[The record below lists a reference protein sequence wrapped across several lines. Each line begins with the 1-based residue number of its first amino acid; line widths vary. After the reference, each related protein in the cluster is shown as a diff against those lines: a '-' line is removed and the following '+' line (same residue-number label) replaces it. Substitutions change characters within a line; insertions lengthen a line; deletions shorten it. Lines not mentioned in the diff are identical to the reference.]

1 MAPADGPDTGP
12 DAGPAAADPPRRRWL
27 VPAAI
32 AAVTAMLVAGVFWV
46 EQEPAPPGQASP
58 LVAEASP
65 RPGRPPAVAH
75 PSAVA
80 LPDLGDQE
88 ARDPSDLLAVGP
100 VDAPVVIVVFSD
112 YQCPYCARWSQETLP
127 VLREYVER
135 GELRIE
141 HRDVNVYGE
150 DSERAARA
158 SLAAA
163 KQGSFTEYH
172 DRLFAGGEIRSPAQL
187 SEDALIELAAEL
199 GLDTELFTADLRSE
213 QVATTIAEN
222 AQQGIEL
229 GAMATPS
236 FILDGT
242 PMVGA
247 QPTAVFTE
255 AIDQALTESEG

>member
-1 MAPADGPDTGP
+1 MAPADVS
-12 DAGPAAADPPRRRWL
+12 DADPAAAGPPRRRRL

-32 AAVTAMLVAGVFWV
+32 AVVTAVLVAGVFWV
-46 EQEPAPPGQASP
+46 QQDPDPAGPEAP
-58 LVAEASP
+58 VAEVSA
-65 RPGRPPAVAH
+65 RPGRPPAVEH

-88 ARDPSDLLAVGP
+88 ARDPGDLLAEGP
-100 VDAPVVIVVFSD
+100 VDAPVVLVVFSD
-112 YQCPYCARWSQETLP
+112 VQCPFCARWSAETLP

-163 KQGSFTEYH
+163 RQGSFLEYH
-172 DRLFAGGEIRSPAQL
+172 DRLFAGGEIRPPAQL
-187 SEDALIELAAEL
+187 SEEALIDLAAAV
-199 GLDTELFTADLRSE
+199 GLDVEQFTADLHSE
-213 QVATTIAEN
+213 SVAATIAEN
-222 AQQGIEL
+222 AEQGIEL

-255 AIDQALTESEG
+255 AIDQALADGED

>member
-1 MAPADGPDTGP
+1 MAPADGP
-12 DAGPAAADPPRRRWL
+12 DAGPAAADPSRRRWV
-27 VPAAI
+27 VPAVI
-32 AAVTAMLVAGVFWV
+32 AVVTAMLVAAVLWV
-46 EQEPAPPGQASP
+46 EQEPAPSGPRAS
-58 LVAEASP
+58 VAETSA

-80 LPDLGDQE
+80 LPDLGAQE
-88 ARDPSDLLAVGP
+88 ARDPEDLLAVGP

-127 VLREYVER
+127 VLRDYVER

-187 SEDALIELAAEL
+187 SEEALIQLAAEL
-199 GLDTELFTADLRSE
+199 GLDTEQFTADLHSE
-213 QVATTIAEN
+213 QVAATIAEN
-222 AQQGIEL
+222 AQQGIEV

-255 AIDQALTESEG
+255 AIDRALAGSEG